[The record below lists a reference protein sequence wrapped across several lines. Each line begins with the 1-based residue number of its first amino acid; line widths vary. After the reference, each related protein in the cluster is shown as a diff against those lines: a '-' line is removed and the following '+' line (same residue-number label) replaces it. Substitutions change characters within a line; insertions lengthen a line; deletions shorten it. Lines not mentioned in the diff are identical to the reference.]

1 MLVPQKRRPQEK
13 FNIITVR
20 MDELTLVAEKHS
32 GGDTQGMKH
41 LSRNRHPLRRN
52 IKRRP
57 VVLEDNE
64 NGVDGNDTMFAGP
77 QPEEKAQHS
86 LEHTRGL
93 PRSEKSNL
101 HIPRTPRVPLKRKQ
115 SLNRKVTFS
124 EEVDVHQLSTMD
136 TTQTETR
143 DLSRCNGHRKSEGSQ
158 QTSRTAPEMQS
169 PKLPKWDA
177 LSVLQQLSMVSVQ
190 RRIDSS
196 DSDDSD
202 DSELCTVEEESSD
215 EASEGEEEKQDGL
228 DILSDVDSGEDD
240 DAKLED
246 NMDHRETELNLEK
259 EIPDSMDAEINKTL
273 RCMHDER
280 HPSSGNDY
288 RNWKTQQLE
297 RSDSIRCQ
305 HNPNIPRTAIRK
317 SSLLV
322 DAETP
327 TTGAVERP
335 PQHTP
340 QRVYQERQISTE
352 NQQAKDS
359 WRPRKPRTSNIA
371 MEVDDEIVDSPEIP
385 TPSNK
390 TLRRGSYA
398 RRFSSSASQALT
410 LVKSRPTTPEGELQ
424 PSLYDSQ
431 GSIELGDPQR
441 MFRGSPEPCIP
452 ETQMEEEPDESVMKH
467 PSLRY
472 FTPESS
478 YFSQASQQ
486 LEEPTQRSNL
496 VRLKSMPVSMHTRQD
511 EQNELL
517 ACGIKRSEVFRHTV
531 SPGGSMLQFLTFSKS
546 TPRQEKSLQVLTRQ
560 ASIGLGTIPSSS
572 VRRRMV
578 SLPFNPPFKRQQY
591 GGTDR

>member
-20 MDELTLVAEKHS
+20 MDELTLVAEKHF
-32 GGDTQGMKH
+32 GGDTQGMMH
-41 LSRNRHPLRRN
+41 RSRNRHPLRRN

-57 VVLEDNE
+57 AVLEDNE
-64 NGVDGNDTMFAGP
+64 NGVDGNDTMFADP

-86 LEHTRGL
+86 LEHPRGL

-101 HIPRTPRVPLKRKQ
+101 QIPRTPKVPLKRKQ

-158 QTSRTAPEMQS
+158 QTNRTAPEMQS
-169 PKLPKWDA
+169 PKLPKWDE

-202 DSELCTVEEESSD
+202 DSDDNEFCTDEEESSD
-215 EASEGEEEKQDGL
+215 EASEGEEEKQDGV
-228 DILSDVDSGEDD
+228 DILPDVDSGEDD

-246 NMDHRETELNLEK
+246 NMDHRETGLKMEK
-259 EIPDSMDAEINKTL
+259 EIPDSMDAEIDKTL

-280 HPSSGNDY
+280 QPSSGNDY
-288 RNWKTQQLE
+288 RNWKNQQLE
-297 RSDSIRCQ
+297 RSGSIRYQ
-305 HNPNIPRTAIRK
+305 HNPNIPRTATRK
-317 SSLLV
+317 TSLLV

-327 TTGAVERP
+327 ATCAVERP

-398 RRFSSSASQALT
+398 RRLSSSASQALT

-424 PSLYDSQ
+424 PSLSYDSQ
-431 GSIELGDPQR
+431 GSIELGDPER
-441 MFRGSPEPCIP
+441 LFRGSPEPCIP
-452 ETQMEEEPDESVMKH
+452 ETQMEEEPEESVMKHH

-472 FTPESS
+472 FSR
-478 YFSQASQQ
+478 ASQQ
-486 LEEPTQRSNL
+486 LEEPTQRFNL
-496 VRLKSMPVSMHTRQD
+496 VRLKSMPVSMHIRQD

-517 ACGIKRSEVFRHTV
+517 ACGIKRSEAFRHTV
-531 SPGGSMLQFLTFSKS
+531 SPGGSMLQFLTVSKS

-560 ASIGLGTIPSSS
+560 VSIGLGTIPSSS

-578 SLPFNPPFKRQQY
+578 SLPFNPPFKRQ
-591 GGTDR
+591 

>member
-1 MLVPQKRRPQEK
+1 
-13 FNIITVR
+13 
-20 MDELTLVAEKHS
+20 
-32 GGDTQGMKH
+32 
-41 LSRNRHPLRRN
+41 
-52 IKRRP
+52 
-57 VVLEDNE
+57 
-64 NGVDGNDTMFAGP
+64 
-77 QPEEKAQHS
+77 
-86 LEHTRGL
+86 
-93 PRSEKSNL
+93 
-101 HIPRTPRVPLKRKQ
+101 
-115 SLNRKVTFS
+115 
-124 EEVDVHQLSTMD
+124 
-136 TTQTETR
+136 
-143 DLSRCNGHRKSEGSQ
+143 
-158 QTSRTAPEMQS
+158 
-169 PKLPKWDA
+169 
-177 LSVLQQLSMVSVQ
+177 MVSVQ

-215 EASEGEEEKQDGL
+215 EASEGEEEKQDGV
-228 DILSDVDSGEDD
+228 DILPDIDSGEDD

-246 NMDHRETELNLEK
+246 NMDHREIELKLEK

-398 RRFSSSASQALT
+398 RRLSSSASQALT

-424 PSLYDSQ
+424 PSLSYDSQ

-478 YFSQASQQ
+478 YFSRASQQ